1 MNFLYRLTAS
11 LLICANNISSYFNLN
26 APVNTPEQ
34 AIAIYDSIARFEPY
48 SYLGNDD
55 MVPLVKE
62 TPDLYVVLYTFKD
75 ENGKPVENICG
86 GGFTMAIRKRD
97 GKIIG
102 CKNIR

>member
-1 MNFLYRLTAS
+1 MGFLYGWTAS
-11 LLICANNISSYFNLN
+11 LLICVNNIKSYFNLN

-48 SYLGNDD
+48 SYLGDDD

-75 ENGKPVENICG
+75 ENGKPVEHICG
-86 GGFTMAIRKRD
+86 VGFTMAIRKRD

-102 CKNIR
+102 GKYLR

>member
-1 MNFLYRLTAS
+1 MDFLYRLTAS
-11 LLICANNISSYFNLN
+11 LLICVNNITSYFNLN

-34 AIAIYDSIARFEPY
+34 AIAIYDSIARFEPC
-48 SYLGNDD
+48 SYLGDDD

-75 ENGKPVENICG
+75 ENGKPEENICG

-102 CKNIR
+102 CKYIR